1 MVVADRR
8 LGEETGVED
17 DRGDDVGQT
26 ARDGIAGAVHG
37 IAASVDVPDVANR
50 GGDAGKVEEH
60 PRAELAVVVE
70 YGGAEE

>member
-8 LGEETGVED
+8 LGEETSVED

-26 ARDGIAGAVHG
+26 ARDSITGAVHG
-37 IAASVDVPDVANR
+37 IAAGVDIPNVADR

-60 PRAELAVVVE
+60 PRAEFAVVVE